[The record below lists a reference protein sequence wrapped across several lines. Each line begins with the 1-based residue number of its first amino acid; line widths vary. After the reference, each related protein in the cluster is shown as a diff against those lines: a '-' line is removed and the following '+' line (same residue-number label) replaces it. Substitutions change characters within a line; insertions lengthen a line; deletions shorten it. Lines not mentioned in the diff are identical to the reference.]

1 MQFEVQ
7 GDGWAAFWT
16 DEVRVAI
23 VIVLF
28 LVVLVNVCFPMGD
41 KEGEQG
47 KVKGN

>member
-7 GDGWAAFWT
+7 GDGWATFWT
-16 DEVRVAI
+16 DEVRVTI

-28 LVVLVNVCFPMGD
+28 LVVLVNVCFPMG
-41 KEGEQG
+41 KEECEQG